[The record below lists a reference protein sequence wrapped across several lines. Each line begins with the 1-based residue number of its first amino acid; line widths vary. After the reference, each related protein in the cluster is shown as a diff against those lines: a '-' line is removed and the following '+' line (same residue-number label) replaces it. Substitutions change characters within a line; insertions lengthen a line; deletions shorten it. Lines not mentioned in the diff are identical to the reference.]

1 MEGVSAWPNDDP
13 PSWSDYDLESVY
25 KSVCEEYSSQCTV
38 VLQNTQKLQPY
49 DDLFYTSVII
59 GGKVE
64 ARAMLDTGSMA
75 CTMSSKILPK
85 LLSTGVLSNLSL
97 APTDVVL
104 VGCGG
109 TRTNPLGVCELDL
122 NVYGCHVTVPTLV
135 VKGQGDD
142 LILGSNLLKHL
153 ILQLRSSELLIS
165 ASERECDIDEKNKLL
180 DLLANVEK
188 WKNGTVPDLVGT
200 VKIKKA
206 VSLEPMTENLVW
218 GKLQST
224 HDLSAGSAV
233 ILEPSRVKSR
243 PRTVLVGKTV
253 ALIREDGWVPL
264 KVINPSEKAVT
275 LRRNSTLADAFPCMA
290 LQDFD
295 CSEFSDGSSFD
306 LDLKVQR
313 TADVL
318 TARQDEMSVTD
329 VLSLPVKSGPNNS
342 CSADDTAVLHGLG
355 LADLDVESCDVS
367 AECKDKLV
375 QLVSQYHSIFSRH
388 KLDCGKATGFV
399 HRIRL
404 SDDKP
409 FRLPY
414 RRLAPTQYDK
424 LRQALNEMEEREI
437 IRKSSSEFAS
447 PLVLVWKKSGDL
459 RICTDFRWIN
469 ARTIK
474 DAHPLPHQA
483 DALAALGGNA
493 YFSTMDLTSGYYNV
507 EVHEDDRKYTAF
519 TSPFGL
525 YEYNRLP
532 QGLCNSPATFMRMM
546 LTIFGDQNFN
556 SLLCYLD
563 DVLVFAPTEE
573 LALERL
579 EMVFKR
585 LKTHNLKLAPKKCHL
600 LRSSVKFLGHII
612 SADGIATD
620 TEKVTAIASVT
631 EDDLMVE
638 GTNVPCQRK
647 IRSFLGMVVFYQQF
661 IEDCS
666 AIAKPLFSLTAGR
679 KAPRGKWKRRMCQRE
694 LSASDWTEECSQAF
708 HKLRQALLDQ
718 VLLAHPNF
726 NEPFLLSVDASCNGL
741 GAVLSQVPSNGTTA
755 RPIAFASKSLTYAQ
769 SRYPAHRLE
778 FFAMKWAICDKFHH
792 WLRGQKFT
800 VWTDNNPLTYILSK
814 AKLDACEH
822 RWVAKLA
829 PYQFDIKYIPGPK
842 NIVADALSREP
853 FVHPSVLH
861 RLTRV
866 PYDKLLA
873 EAAAVRTGCVQDV
886 FRWTTH
892 PLDSPSDTGGVAV
905 ACHTAKV
912 SLPGT
917 MSKQEVEA
925 VLHSCRHSD
934 NSKSHALL
942 LPHLPQA
949 IMPSESQDVDVLSHE
964 YLMKRQQED
973 NVVKRVIYF
982 VERGQRPN
990 RRERMNE
997 PTAVLKFMKHW
1008 EQLLMKNGVLHRVSK
1023 NSVTKKKT
1031 YLYVVPDAVKTMVLK
1046 GIHDQAGHQGQQRT
1060 LYLARQRFFW
1070 LGLEK
1075 DVREYVKC
1083 CRRCVISKT
1092 PEPEGRAPLE
1102 NIITTEPLELVCID
1116 FWSAEDSANR
1126 SLDVLVVTDHFTKM
1140 ANAFLCPN
1148 QSAKAVAHQLWHNY
1162 FCVYGFPGRIHS
1174 DRGANFE
1181 SALIAELLNI
1191 AGVQKSRTTP
1201 YHPMGNGA
1209 CERMNRTLGNMIR
1222 ALPAKTKHK
1231 WPQVLKSLTFAY
1243 NCTIHETT
1251 GYAPFL
1257 LMFGRIPRLPIDLV
1271 FGTVLDDPDVVNY
1284 DNYVQALRRDMKEA
1298 MCVAQASAKKQL
1310 KRHADLYNRRVKGGP
1325 IDVGDRVLL
1334 ANKGARGKRKL
1345 ADLWEDTVYT
1355 VVGLNTDSH
1364 TYRIQ
1369 HSGTGF
1375 VKTVHR
1381 NLIMPVN
1388 FLPLPDDY
1396 VEGEL
1401 PENHLSGSESVDSV
1415 VAAVSVDATNY
1426 RTREWVS
1433 QLPSDDADLED
1444 VEEATDVLEP
1454 TQAVDATQA
1463 NESDHNVIDSSNT
1476 TQLGPEDCE
1485 DVKSMDRSVP
1495 ESAEEQVDESAPVS
1509 LSVSMPIGGRFE
1521 EDNSVSNI
1529 NVRNFPAG
1537 SSLSRVRS
1545 RAGRLFKPVTRFI
1558 EIMNQQKVLG

>member
-1 MEGVSAWPNDDP
+1 
-13 PSWSDYDLESVY
+13 
-25 KSVCEEYSSQCTV
+25 
-38 VLQNTQKLQPY
+38 
-49 DDLFYTSVII
+49 
-59 GGKVE
+59 
-64 ARAMLDTGSMA
+64 MLDTGSMA

-165 ASERECDIDEKNKLL
+165 ASERECDINEKNKLL

-253 ALIREDGWVPL
+253 ALIHEDGWVPL

-342 CSADDTAVLHGLG
+342 CSADDMAVLHGLG

-367 AECKDKLV
+367 AECKAKLV

-620 TEKVTAIASVT
+620 TEKVTAIASVP
-631 EDDLMVE
+631 EDDLIVE

-741 GAVLSQVPSNGTTA
+741 GAVLSQVSSNGTTA

-778 FFAMKWAICDKFHH
+778 FYAMKWAICDKFHH
-792 WLRGQKFT
+792 WLRSQKFT

-842 NIVADALSREP
+842 
-853 FVHPSVLH
+853 
-861 RLTRV
+861 
-866 PYDKLLA
+866 K
-873 EAAAVRTGCVQDV
+873 
-886 FRWTTH
+886 
-892 PLDSPSDTGGVAV
+892 
-905 ACHTAKV
+905 
-912 SLPGT
+912 
-917 MSKQEVEA
+917 
-925 VLHSCRHSD
+925 HSC
-934 NSKSHALL
+934 
-942 LPHLPQA
+942 
-949 IMPSESQDVDVLSHE
+949 
-964 YLMKRQQED
+964 
-973 NVVKRVIYF
+973 
-982 VERGQRPN
+982 
-990 RRERMNE
+990 
-997 PTAVLKFMKHW
+997 
-1008 EQLLMKNGVLHRVSK
+1008 
-1023 NSVTKKKT
+1023 
-1031 YLYVVPDAVKTMVLK
+1031 
-1046 GIHDQAGHQGQQRT
+1046 
-1060 LYLARQRFFW
+1060 
-1070 LGLEK
+1070 
-1075 DVREYVKC
+1075 
-1083 CRRCVISKT
+1083 
-1092 PEPEGRAPLE
+1092 
-1102 NIITTEPLELVCID
+1102 
-1116 FWSAEDSANR
+1116 
-1126 SLDVLVVTDHFTKM
+1126 
-1140 ANAFLCPN
+1140 
-1148 QSAKAVAHQLWHNY
+1148 
-1162 FCVYGFPGRIHS
+1162 
-1174 DRGANFE
+1174 
-1181 SALIAELLNI
+1181 
-1191 AGVQKSRTTP
+1191 
-1201 YHPMGNGA
+1201 
-1209 CERMNRTLGNMIR
+1209 
-1222 ALPAKTKHK
+1222 
-1231 WPQVLKSLTFAY
+1231 
-1243 NCTIHETT
+1243 
-1251 GYAPFL
+1251 
-1257 LMFGRIPRLPIDLV
+1257 
-1271 FGTVLDDPDVVNY
+1271 
-1284 DNYVQALRRDMKEA
+1284 
-1298 MCVAQASAKKQL
+1298 
-1310 KRHADLYNRRVKGGP
+1310 
-1325 IDVGDRVLL
+1325 
-1334 ANKGARGKRKL
+1334 
-1345 ADLWEDTVYT
+1345 
-1355 VVGLNTDSH
+1355 
-1364 TYRIQ
+1364 
-1369 HSGTGF
+1369 
-1375 VKTVHR
+1375 
-1381 NLIMPVN
+1381 
-1388 FLPLPDDY
+1388 
-1396 VEGEL
+1396 
-1401 PENHLSGSESVDSV
+1401 
-1415 VAAVSVDATNY
+1415 
-1426 RTREWVS
+1426 
-1433 QLPSDDADLED
+1433 
-1444 VEEATDVLEP
+1444 
-1454 TQAVDATQA
+1454 
-1463 NESDHNVIDSSNT
+1463 
-1476 TQLGPEDCE
+1476 
-1485 DVKSMDRSVP
+1485 
-1495 ESAEEQVDESAPVS
+1495 
-1509 LSVSMPIGGRFE
+1509 
-1521 EDNSVSNI
+1521 
-1529 NVRNFPAG
+1529 
-1537 SSLSRVRS
+1537 
-1545 RAGRLFKPVTRFI
+1545 
-1558 EIMNQQKVLG
+1558 

>member
-1 MEGVSAWPNDDP
+1 M
-13 PSWSDYDLESVY
+13 
-25 KSVCEEYSSQCTV
+25 
-38 VLQNTQKLQPY
+38 
-49 DDLFYTSVII
+49 
-59 GGKVE
+59 
-64 ARAMLDTGSMA
+64 
-75 CTMSSKILPK
+75 
-85 LLSTGVLSNLSL
+85 
-97 APTDVVL
+97 
-104 VGCGG
+104 
-109 TRTNPLGVCELDL
+109 
-122 NVYGCHVTVPTLV
+122 V

-165 ASERECDIDEKNKLL
+165 ASERECDINEKNKLL

-342 CSADDTAVLHGLG
+342 CSAGDTAVLHGLG

-367 AECKDKLV
+367 AECKAKLV

-424 LRQALNEMEEREI
+424 LRQALNEMEEHEI

-694 LSASDWTEECSQAF
+694 LSALDWTEECSQAF
-708 HKLRQALLDQ
+708 HKLRQA
-718 VLLAHPNF
+718 
-726 NEPFLLSVDASCNGL
+726 
-741 GAVLSQVPSNGTTA
+741 
-755 RPIAFASKSLTYAQ
+755 
-769 SRYPAHRLE
+769 
-778 FFAMKWAICDKFHH
+778 
-792 WLRGQKFT
+792 
-800 VWTDNNPLTYILSK
+800 
-814 AKLDACEH
+814 
-822 RWVAKLA
+822 
-829 PYQFDIKYIPGPK
+829 
-842 NIVADALSREP
+842 
-853 FVHPSVLH
+853 
-861 RLTRV
+861 
-866 PYDKLLA
+866 
-873 EAAAVRTGCVQDV
+873 
-886 FRWTTH
+886 
-892 PLDSPSDTGGVAV
+892 
-905 ACHTAKV
+905 
-912 SLPGT
+912 
-917 MSKQEVEA
+917 
-925 VLHSCRHSD
+925 
-934 NSKSHALL
+934 
-942 LPHLPQA
+942 
-949 IMPSESQDVDVLSHE
+949 
-964 YLMKRQQED
+964 
-973 NVVKRVIYF
+973 
-982 VERGQRPN
+982 
-990 RRERMNE
+990 
-997 PTAVLKFMKHW
+997 
-1008 EQLLMKNGVLHRVSK
+1008 
-1023 NSVTKKKT
+1023 
-1031 YLYVVPDAVKTMVLK
+1031 
-1046 GIHDQAGHQGQQRT
+1046 
-1060 LYLARQRFFW
+1060 
-1070 LGLEK
+1070 
-1075 DVREYVKC
+1075 
-1083 CRRCVISKT
+1083 
-1092 PEPEGRAPLE
+1092 
-1102 NIITTEPLELVCID
+1102 
-1116 FWSAEDSANR
+1116 
-1126 SLDVLVVTDHFTKM
+1126 
-1140 ANAFLCPN
+1140 
-1148 QSAKAVAHQLWHNY
+1148 
-1162 FCVYGFPGRIHS
+1162 
-1174 DRGANFE
+1174 
-1181 SALIAELLNI
+1181 
-1191 AGVQKSRTTP
+1191 
-1201 YHPMGNGA
+1201 
-1209 CERMNRTLGNMIR
+1209 
-1222 ALPAKTKHK
+1222 
-1231 WPQVLKSLTFAY
+1231 
-1243 NCTIHETT
+1243 
-1251 GYAPFL
+1251 
-1257 LMFGRIPRLPIDLV
+1257 
-1271 FGTVLDDPDVVNY
+1271 
-1284 DNYVQALRRDMKEA
+1284 
-1298 MCVAQASAKKQL
+1298 
-1310 KRHADLYNRRVKGGP
+1310 
-1325 IDVGDRVLL
+1325 
-1334 ANKGARGKRKL
+1334 
-1345 ADLWEDTVYT
+1345 
-1355 VVGLNTDSH
+1355 
-1364 TYRIQ
+1364 
-1369 HSGTGF
+1369 
-1375 VKTVHR
+1375 
-1381 NLIMPVN
+1381 
-1388 FLPLPDDY
+1388 
-1396 VEGEL
+1396 
-1401 PENHLSGSESVDSV
+1401 
-1415 VAAVSVDATNY
+1415 
-1426 RTREWVS
+1426 
-1433 QLPSDDADLED
+1433 
-1444 VEEATDVLEP
+1444 
-1454 TQAVDATQA
+1454 
-1463 NESDHNVIDSSNT
+1463 
-1476 TQLGPEDCE
+1476 
-1485 DVKSMDRSVP
+1485 
-1495 ESAEEQVDESAPVS
+1495 
-1509 LSVSMPIGGRFE
+1509 
-1521 EDNSVSNI
+1521 
-1529 NVRNFPAG
+1529 
-1537 SSLSRVRS
+1537 
-1545 RAGRLFKPVTRFI
+1545 
-1558 EIMNQQKVLG
+1558 

>member
-165 ASERECDIDEKNKLL
+165 ASERECDIDEKNKLF

-253 ALIREDGWVPL
+253 ALIREDGWVQL

-275 LRRNSTLADAFPCMA
+275 LRRNSTLTDAFPCMA

-367 AECKDKLV
+367 AECKAKLV

-414 RRLAPTQYDK
+414 QRLAPTQYDK

-469 ARTIK
+469 ACTIK

-647 IRSFLGMVVFYQQF
+647 IRLYFTS
-661 IEDCS
+661 
-666 AIAKPLFSLTAGR
+666 SL
-679 KAPRGKWKRRMCQRE
+679 
-694 LSASDWTEECSQAF
+694 L
-708 HKLRQALLDQ
+708 
-718 VLLAHPNF
+718 
-726 NEPFLLSVDASCNGL
+726 
-741 GAVLSQVPSNGTTA
+741 
-755 RPIAFASKSLTYAQ
+755 
-769 SRYPAHRLE
+769 
-778 FFAMKWAICDKFHH
+778 
-792 WLRGQKFT
+792 
-800 VWTDNNPLTYILSK
+800 
-814 AKLDACEH
+814 
-822 RWVAKLA
+822 
-829 PYQFDIKYIPGPK
+829 
-842 NIVADALSREP
+842 
-853 FVHPSVLH
+853 
-861 RLTRV
+861 
-866 PYDKLLA
+866 
-873 EAAAVRTGCVQDV
+873 
-886 FRWTTH
+886 
-892 PLDSPSDTGGVAV
+892 
-905 ACHTAKV
+905 
-912 SLPGT
+912 
-917 MSKQEVEA
+917 
-925 VLHSCRHSD
+925 
-934 NSKSHALL
+934 
-942 LPHLPQA
+942 
-949 IMPSESQDVDVLSHE
+949 
-964 YLMKRQQED
+964 
-973 NVVKRVIYF
+973 
-982 VERGQRPN
+982 
-990 RRERMNE
+990 
-997 PTAVLKFMKHW
+997 
-1008 EQLLMKNGVLHRVSK
+1008 
-1023 NSVTKKKT
+1023 
-1031 YLYVVPDAVKTMVLK
+1031 
-1046 GIHDQAGHQGQQRT
+1046 
-1060 LYLARQRFFW
+1060 
-1070 LGLEK
+1070 
-1075 DVREYVKC
+1075 
-1083 CRRCVISKT
+1083 
-1092 PEPEGRAPLE
+1092 
-1102 NIITTEPLELVCID
+1102 
-1116 FWSAEDSANR
+1116 
-1126 SLDVLVVTDHFTKM
+1126 
-1140 ANAFLCPN
+1140 
-1148 QSAKAVAHQLWHNY
+1148 
-1162 FCVYGFPGRIHS
+1162 
-1174 DRGANFE
+1174 
-1181 SALIAELLNI
+1181 
-1191 AGVQKSRTTP
+1191 
-1201 YHPMGNGA
+1201 
-1209 CERMNRTLGNMIR
+1209 
-1222 ALPAKTKHK
+1222 
-1231 WPQVLKSLTFAY
+1231 
-1243 NCTIHETT
+1243 
-1251 GYAPFL
+1251 
-1257 LMFGRIPRLPIDLV
+1257 
-1271 FGTVLDDPDVVNY
+1271 
-1284 DNYVQALRRDMKEA
+1284 
-1298 MCVAQASAKKQL
+1298 
-1310 KRHADLYNRRVKGGP
+1310 
-1325 IDVGDRVLL
+1325 
-1334 ANKGARGKRKL
+1334 
-1345 ADLWEDTVYT
+1345 
-1355 VVGLNTDSH
+1355 
-1364 TYRIQ
+1364 
-1369 HSGTGF
+1369 
-1375 VKTVHR
+1375 KTVR
-1381 NLIMPVN
+1381 P
-1388 FLPLPDDY
+1388 
-1396 VEGEL
+1396 
-1401 PENHLSGSESVDSV
+1401 
-1415 VAAVSVDATNY
+1415 
-1426 RTREWVS
+1426 
-1433 QLPSDDADLED
+1433 
-1444 VEEATDVLEP
+1444 
-1454 TQAVDATQA
+1454 
-1463 NESDHNVIDSSNT
+1463 
-1476 TQLGPEDCE
+1476 
-1485 DVKSMDRSVP
+1485 
-1495 ESAEEQVDESAPVS
+1495 
-1509 LSVSMPIGGRFE
+1509 
-1521 EDNSVSNI
+1521 
-1529 NVRNFPAG
+1529 
-1537 SSLSRVRS
+1537 
-1545 RAGRLFKPVTRFI
+1545 
-1558 EIMNQQKVLG
+1558 